1 MIRGDRVGDPA
12 RKVRFLFLAFFHS
25 PVSLNP
31 MKMLPILR
39 TAGKPIVFAILALGC
54 LALGVSCASND
65 GPKPP
70 RERIS
75 QMPQNLPQSWEGQ
88 SQMGGM
94 PTSY

>member
-1 MIRGDRVGDPA
+1 MIIRG
-12 RKVRFLFLAFFHS
+12 FLALLA
-25 PVSLNP
+25 VGG
-31 MKMLPILR
+31 ILL
-39 TAGKPIVFAILALGC
+39 TNIGC
-54 LALGVSCASND
+54 VTNE

-75 QMPQNLPQSWEGQ
+75 SLPQNLPQSWEGQ

>member
-1 MIRGDRVGDPA
+1 
-12 RKVRFLFLAFFHS
+12 
-25 PVSLNP
+25 
-31 MKMLPILR
+31 MKLLSILR
-39 TAGKPIVFAILALGC
+39 QAGKLVVSASLAIALVTFG
-54 LALGVSCASND
+54 ASCAHND

-88 SQMGGM
+88 SQLGGM